1 MRKEAVIPKTS
12 ELHAYERPTLY
23 QKIWVS
29 ENLAPQIETDARGGA
44 TQESLAAPR
53 TRPRLDEAF
62 TSRQG
67 INSARLTGQCTRLG
81 VPRETL
87 RRPLLPL

>member
-53 TRPRLDEAF
+53 TARDLTKRSPRGKAS
-62 TSRQG
+62 TQG
-67 INSARLTGQCTRLG
+67 A
-81 VPRETL
+81 
-87 RRPLLPL
+87 